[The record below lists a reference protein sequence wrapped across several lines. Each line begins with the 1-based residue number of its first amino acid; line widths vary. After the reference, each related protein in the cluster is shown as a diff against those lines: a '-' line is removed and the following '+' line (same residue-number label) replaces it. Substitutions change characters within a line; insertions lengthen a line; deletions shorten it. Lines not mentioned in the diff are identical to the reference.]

1 MMHIEVSEIVLQHDD
16 NLMVET
22 WNVRWDVV
30 NDIPIKTLTTFYKHT
45 IGFFDLV
52 KKGRTNRYCIT
63 STGKGFIKEM
73 ITRYNYDI
81 DVINGI
87 KLDEVKQDDITNE
100 NPFYWFIEG
109 VLLGRKE
116 LEDIRN
122 CGA

>member
-1 MMHIEVSEIVLQHDD
+1 MMHIEVSEIVLQHDC

-22 WNVRWDVV
+22 WNVKWDVV

-45 IGFFDLV
+45 IGFFDLI
-52 KKGRTNRYCIT
+52 KKGMTNRDCIT

-81 DVINGI
+81 DVINEV
-87 KLDEVKQDDITNE
+87 KLDEVKQDEVTNE

-116 LEDIRN
+116 LEDVRN